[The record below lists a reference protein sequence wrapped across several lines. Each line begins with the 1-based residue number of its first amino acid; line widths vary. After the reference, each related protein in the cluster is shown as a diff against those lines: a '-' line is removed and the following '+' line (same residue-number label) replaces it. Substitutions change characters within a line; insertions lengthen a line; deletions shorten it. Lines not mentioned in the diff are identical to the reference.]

1 MRKDP
6 ERSRP
11 TGRREP
17 DEQLREDLFAG
28 QCVLLYSKPASPGR
42 VKTRLIGE
50 LSAQQAAE
58 LHAAFVGDVSE
69 GLAGGG
75 FHLRVAWALD
85 DGEDLP
91 SHLTPGGAEHVRQT
105 GEDLGARLFNGL
117 SAAAGEFQA
126 VAAVGSDHPELE
138 LETVEDAFQHLADGA
153 DAVFGPAEDGG
164 YYLVALAAEAVHSEL
179 FEGIPWSTG
188 EVLSKSLARCQ
199 RLGLEVALLP
209 EGHDVDVA
217 ADLRRLADQLRGTAK
232 GCPRTRALLKS
243 WGRL

>member
-11 TGRREP
+11 TGRRES
-17 DEQLREDLFAG
+17 DEQLRENLSAG

-50 LSAQQAAE
+50 LSAAQAAE

-69 GLAGGG
+69 RLAGGD
-75 FHLRVAWALD
+75 FHLRLAWALD
-85 DGEDLP
+85 DGEDYP
-91 SHLTPGGAEHVRQT
+91 RHLTPGGVEHVRQI

-138 LETVEDAFQHLADGA
+138 LETVVDAFQRLADGA

-164 YYLVALAAEAVHSEL
+164 YYLVALRRGVRCAESC
-179 FEGIPWSTG
+179 STASPG
-188 EVLSKSLARCQ
+188 VPARF
-199 RLGLEVALLP
+199 
-209 EGHDVDVA
+209 
-217 ADLRRLADQLRGTAK
+217 
-232 GCPRTRALLKS
+232 
-243 WGRL
+243 